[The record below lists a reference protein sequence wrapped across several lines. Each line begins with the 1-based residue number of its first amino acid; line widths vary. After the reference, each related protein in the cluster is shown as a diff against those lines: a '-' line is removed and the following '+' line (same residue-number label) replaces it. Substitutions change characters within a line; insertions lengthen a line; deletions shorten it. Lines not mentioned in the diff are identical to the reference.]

1 MWIRIFPDKPITAK
15 PAETRM
21 GKGKGSL
28 DHWVSVVKPGRIL
41 FEIEG
46 VDRRWQKKLLGMQ
59 VINCQ
64 LKLN

>member
-1 MWIRIFPDKPITAK
+1 
-15 PAETRM
+15 M

-46 VDRRWQKKLLGMQ
+46 VDREMAEEALGMQ